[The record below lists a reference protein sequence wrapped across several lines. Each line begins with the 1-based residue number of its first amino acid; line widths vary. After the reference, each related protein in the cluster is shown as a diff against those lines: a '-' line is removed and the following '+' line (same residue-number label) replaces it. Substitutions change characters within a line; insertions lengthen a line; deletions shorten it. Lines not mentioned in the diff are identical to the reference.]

1 MTEVARKWEPV
12 ADIDIPFGSIWY
24 SYSGDSLTATLRGSR
39 SLSLRFSGVVALR
52 FELECPG
59 FNPLPKPFPMLRP
72 GATFPLLVV
81 EQSRWLEQYEP
92 IYQGRRHF
100 ALVSSDDLVQLIANP
115 QVIAQWE

>member
-1 MTEVARKWEPV
+1 MTEIAKKWEPV
-12 ADIDIPFGSIWY
+12 ADIDIAFGSIWY

-59 FNPLPKPFPMLRP
+59 FDELPRPLPVLRP

-81 EQSRWLEQYEP
+81 ESSCWLEQYEP
-92 IYQGRRHF
+92 IYLGRKHF

-115 QVIAQWE
+115 QVNARWE